1 MRKIHHR
8 PALLLALV
16 LGSSGALLSHVAQ
29 ADVYRWI
36 DAQGRVQYSD
46 RPIPGAERV
55 SSSTKLPGG
64 DATAAA
70 AAAERDRLKAAAT
83 QLQSQGAATAKQE
96 TVQQDVAAARA
107 DQCKQAQERYDKSV
121 RARRIFR
128 TNEKGEREFLTD
140 ADADAARITAK
151 NAVNEACGK
160 S

>member
-1 MRKIHHR
+1 MRKIHYR
-8 PALLLALV
+8 PALLLTLI

-55 SSSTKLPGG
+55 SASTKLPGG
-64 DATAAA
+64 DAAA
-70 AAAERDRLKAAAT
+70 AAAERDRLKATAT
-83 QLQSQGAATAKQE
+83 QLQSQSAATAKQE
-96 TVQQDVAAARA
+96 AVQQDVAAARA

-121 RARRIFR
+121 RARRLSR
-128 TNEKGEREFLTD
+128 TNAKGEREILTD
-140 ADADAARITAK
+140 ADADAARIAAK
-151 NAVNEACGK
+151 DAVNEACGK